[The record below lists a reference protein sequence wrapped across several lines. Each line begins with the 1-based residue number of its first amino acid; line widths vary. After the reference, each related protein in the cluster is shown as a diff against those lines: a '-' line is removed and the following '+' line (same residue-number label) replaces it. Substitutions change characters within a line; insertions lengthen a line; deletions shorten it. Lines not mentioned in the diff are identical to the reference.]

1 MLMNKKEY
9 KFRDPIIE
17 KVVEKFISR
26 SDVGYNKYKVTLDQ
40 DSKSINEWLN
50 NIQEELMDAV
60 NYIEKLKAVLADE
73 LQEVLL
79 KNYNEKDET
88 K

>member
-1 MLMNKKEY
+1 MSKRGY
-9 KFRDPIIE
+9 DFRDPIIQ

-26 SDVGYNKYKVTLDQ
+26 SDVGYNKYKVTLDE

-60 NYIEKLKAVLADE
+60 NYIEKLKQVLSVE
-73 LQEVLL
+73 LQEALL
-79 KNYNEKDET
+79 NNYDEKDKT
-88 K
+88 Q

>member
-1 MLMNKKEY
+1 MSKRGY
-9 KFRDPIIE
+9 DFRDPIIQ

-26 SDVGYNKYKVTLDQ
+26 SDVGFDKYKVTLDE

-50 NIQEELMDAV
+50 NIQEEWMDAV
-60 NYIEKLKAVLADE
+60 NYIEKLKSVLADE

-79 KNYNEKDET
+79 KNYNEKDKT
-88 K
+88 

>member
-1 MLMNKKEY
+1 MSKRGY
-9 KFRDPIIE
+9 DFRDPIIQ

-26 SDVGYNKYKVTLDQ
+26 SNVGFDKYKVTLDE
-40 DSKSINEWLN
+40 DSKSINEWLE

-60 NYIEKLKAVLADE
+60 NYIEKLKSILTDD
-73 LQEVLL
+73 LQEALL
-79 KNYNEKDET
+79 KHYNEKNKT

>member
-1 MLMNKKEY
+1 MSKRGY
-9 KFRDPIIE
+9 DFRDPIIH

-26 SDVGYNKYKVTLDQ
+26 SDVGFDKYKVTLDE

-60 NYIEKLKAVLADE
+60 NYIEKLKSVLTDE

-79 KNYNEKDET
+79 KDYNEKDKT
-88 K
+88 

>member
-1 MLMNKKEY
+1 MSKRGY
-9 KFRDPIIE
+9 DFRDPIIQ

-26 SDVGYNKYKVTLDQ
+26 SDVGYSKYKVTLDQ

-60 NYIEKLKAVLADE
+60 NYIEKLKSVLADE

-79 KNYNEKDET
+79 KNYHEKD
-88 K
+88 

>member
-1 MLMNKKEY
+1 MSKRGYE
-9 KFRDPIIE
+9 FRDPIIQ

-26 SDVGYNKYKVTLDQ
+26 SDVGFSKYKVTLDE

-60 NYIEKLKAVLADE
+60 NYIEKLKSVLADE

-79 KNYNEKDET
+79 KNYNEKD
-88 K
+88 

>member
-1 MLMNKKEY
+1 MSKRGY
-9 KFRDPIIE
+9 DFRDPIIQ

-26 SDVGYNKYKVTLDQ
+26 SDVGYSKYKVTLDQ

-60 NYIEKLKAVLADE
+60 NYIEKLKAVLAIE

-79 KNYNEKDET
+79 KDYNEKDKT
-88 K
+88 

>member
-1 MLMNKKEY
+1 MSKRGY
-9 KFRDPIIE
+9 DFRDPIIQ

-26 SDVGYNKYKVTLDQ
+26 SDVGFDKYKVTLDE

-60 NYIEKLKAVLADE
+60 NYIEKLKSVLTDE

-79 KNYNEKDET
+79 KNFNEKDKT
-88 K
+88 